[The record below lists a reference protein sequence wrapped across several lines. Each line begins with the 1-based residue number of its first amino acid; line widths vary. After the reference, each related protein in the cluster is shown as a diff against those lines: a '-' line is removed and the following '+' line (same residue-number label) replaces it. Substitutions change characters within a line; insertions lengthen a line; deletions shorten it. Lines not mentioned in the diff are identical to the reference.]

1 MEAVPKGIK
10 PLLLEET
17 WRWYGPKDPVTLE
30 DQVCAFEI
38 IFAVNHFESVYSVLC
53 KVFCHEP
60 HCCDLLCSREHFV

>member
-30 DQVCAFEI
+30 DPE
-38 IFAVNHFESVYSVLC
+38 HFESVRS
-53 KVFCHEP
+53 
-60 HCCDLLCSREHFV
+60 FVMMS